1 MQRMKLTNYEIYTY
15 AQQLNSAFTNKNL
28 YLPARVNFFLQKNTQ
43 LLLTLAQEIEE
54 SRLNIIRHYG
64 IANIETGN
72 IEIPADKVEIASNE
86 IQELL
91 MLEQE
96 VNITKININK
106 FGDIELSLEQM
117 NAIMFMIEED

>member
-1 MQRMKLTNYEIYTY
+1 MKLTNYEIYTY

-28 YLPARVNFFLQKNTQ
+28 YLPARVNFFLQKNIQ

-54 SRLNIIRHYG
+54 NRLNIIRHYG
-64 IANIETGN
+64 IVNSDTGN
-72 IEIPADKVEIASNE
+72 IEIPADKIQIANNE

-91 MLEQE
+91 MLEQDI
-96 VNITKININK
+96 NITKINIDK

>member
-1 MQRMKLTNYEIYTY
+1 MKLTNYEIYTY

-72 IEIPADKVEIASNE
+72 IEIPAGKVEIASNE

-96 VNITKININK
+96 VNITKINIDK

>member
-1 MQRMKLTNYEIYTY
+1 MKLTNYEIYTY

-28 YLPARVNFFLQKNTQ
+28 YLPARVNFFLQKNIQ
-43 LLLTLAQEIEE
+43 LLLALAQEIEE
-54 SRLNIIRHYG
+54 GRLNIIRHYG
-64 IANIETGN
+64 IANSDTGN
-72 IEIPADKVEIASNE
+72 IEIPADKIQVASNE

-91 MLEQE
+91 MLEQDI
-96 VNITKININK
+96 NITKINIDK